1 LLAFAR
7 ELGAPAWLL
16 SAGGVIGAM
25 FLLGEPFQK
34 NLKAWRENLS
44 LKPEPASKGSPAPEP
59 LPPAPWAPI
68 AGQTVSGNDNQS
80 LQQTSAGGNLMLAS
94 AGAVLHNESIGRDLV
109 QRDQLRG
116 DQYNAPATVTHA
128 QTVNYVYPASE
139 PKRQRILS
147 TIAPPPQGVGVMGR
161 EQELAE
167 LDARLG
173 EPGNNRRLVVHGES
187 GVGKSELLREY
198 GRRHEAR
205 YPAGRYW
212 IDCRLNL
219 ASELASLGRQCW
231 QMAWLEG
238 PLEEQAREVLQHLA
252 KEKVL
257 LLFDNASH
265 EGQVQPFLPPA
276 GQAHVLLSSTS
287 RDWGPPL
294 VEVWR
299 PEGLQ
304 RLDPPTALA
313 VLESVAGKAVAEQV
327 GERVIA
333 ELGSLPV
340 HLLPTARTLAR
351 KARHGRLSEGQL
363 VQLSNEGIDSFSL
376 ALQALE
382 PAARL
387 LLQAA
392 GRWFNPNALVEAE
405 LVAALAE
412 SFQGE
417 AVVRNAVDACRDLYL
432 LQGEGR
438 LTMHQLLVKF
448 VQAQPPQ
455 RLAGIG
461 AEDLA
466 PAVAAA
472 LGEAAKRLEEAPAD
486 GEALAALQCHQLGW
500 EFWRQHPNGPSAG
513 GCHHIG
519 EGLFVMGQFAEASRW
534 FEAAAALIRREAELD
549 HLALGDNLHELG
561 ICAYQQGQWPAA
573 AGWFEQA
580 VAEKRQGDL
589 HGRVDHES
597 LGSSLHQLGNCVY
610 QQGEWPE
617 AAGWFE
623 QAVAETS
630 QGDLHGRVDH
640 ESLGSSLHGL
650 GNCAFQQGEWPAAV
664 GWFKQAVAETSQ
676 GVLHGRVDHES
687 LGKSLHQLGMCAC
700 QQEQWPAAA
709 VWFKQALAETSQGD
723 LHGRVDHESLGSSLH
738 GLGNCAFQQGE
749 WPAAAGWC
757 EQAVAEMRQGD
768 LHGRVDHASLG
779 KSLHQLGNC
788 AYQQGQWPAAAGWF
802 KQALAE
808 TSQGDLHGR
817 VDHESLGSSLHG
829 LGNCAFQQGEWPAA
843 AGWFEQAVAEARQGD
858 LHGRVDHESL
868 GMSLLQLGNCAYQQG
883 QWPTAA
889 GWFEQALAEMRKG
902 DIFGRVDQGSVANS
916 EKSLVLCRKKMGLA

>member
-1 LLAFAR
+1 MKPGPWRVFLSHTSELREFPSGGMNRRVRRSLVQTAYHPPLPQALRPSARREPHRSGWLAALALAIALGAAIRPSHAEPKSPAAASPPAAQGGKDSNPLLAFAR

-16 SAGGVIGAM
+16 TAGGVMGAM

-34 NLKAWRENLS
+34 NLKAWRESLG

-59 LPPAPWAPI
+59 LPPAPGAPI
-68 AGQTVSGNDNQS
+68 AGQAVSGNDNQS
-80 LQQTSAGGNLMLAS
+80 LQQTSAGGNLTLAS
-94 AGAVLHNESIGRDLV
+94 GGAVVHNESIGRDLV
-109 QRDQLRG
+109 QRDQLQG

-128 QTVNYVYPASE
+128 QTVNNFYATTE
-139 PKRQRILS
+139 PKRQRLLS

-219 ASELASLGRQCW
+219 ASELANLGRQCW

-238 PLEEQAREVLQHLA
+238 PLEEQAIEVLQHLA

-294 VEVWR
+294 VEEWR

-304 RLDPPTALA
+304 RLDPPTAMA

-333 ELGSLPV
+333 ELGGLPV

-351 KARHGRLSEGQL
+351 KSRHGRLSEGQL
-363 VQLSNEGIDSFSL
+363 VQLSNEGIDSFSI
-376 ALQALE
+376 AWQALD

-405 LVAALAE
+405 LVAALAS

-417 AVVRNAVDACRDLYL
+417 GVVRVAVDDCRDLYL
-432 LQGEGR
+432 LQGEGP
-438 LTMHQLLVKF
+438 LTMHQLLVRF
-448 VQAQPPQ
+448 VEAQSPE
-455 RLAGIG
+455 RLGGIG
-461 AEDLA
+461 AEHLA

-472 LGEAAKRLEEAPAD
+472 LGKAAKRLEETPAD

-500 EFWRQHPNGPSAG
+500 DFWRQQPDRPRAD

-519 EGLFVMGQFAEASRW
+519 EALYVNGQFAEARHW
-534 FEAAAALIRREAELD
+534 FEAASAQIRHAEEID
-549 HLALGDNLHELG
+549 HAPLGESLHQLG
-561 ICAYQQGQWPAA
+561 RCRDQQGEWSAA
-573 AGWFEQA
+573 AGWYEQA
-580 VAEKRQGDL
+580 VAEKRQGGL
-589 HGRVDHES
+589 HGWVDHES
-597 LGSSLHQLGNCVY
+597 LGV
-610 QQGEWPE
+610 
-617 AAGWFE
+617 
-623 QAVAETS
+623 
-630 QGDLHGRVDH
+630 
-640 ESLGSSLHGL
+640 SLHGL
-650 GNCAFQQGEWPAAV
+650 GNCA
-664 GWFKQAVAETSQ
+664 
-676 GVLHGRVDHES
+676 D
-687 LGKSLHQLGMCAC
+687 QLGDWPTAAC
-700 QQEQWPAAA
+700 WY
-709 VWFKQALAETSQGD
+709 G
-723 LHGRVDHESLGSSLH
+723 
-738 GLGNCAFQQGE
+738 
-749 WPAAAGWC
+749 
-757 EQAVAEMRQGD
+757 
-768 LHGRVDHASLG
+768 
-779 KSLHQLGNC
+779 
-788 AYQQGQWPAAAGWF
+788 
-802 KQALAE
+802 
-808 TSQGDLHGR
+808 
-817 VDHESLGSSLHG
+817 
-829 LGNCAFQQGEWPAA
+829 
-843 AGWFEQAVAEARQGD
+843 QAVAEARQGD
-858 LHGRVDHESL
+858 LHGRVDHRSL
-868 GMSLLQLGNCAYQQG
+868 GKSLHELGNCAYQQG
-883 QWPTAA
+883 QWPAAACWYEQAVAEKRQGDLYGRVDHRSLGVSLHELGNCAYHQGEWPAAA
-889 GWFEQALAEMRKG
+889 GWYEQAVAEVRQR
-902 DIFGRVDQGSVANS
+902 DLYGRVDHATLGKSLHQLGRCSDQQGQWSAAAGWYQQAVAEKRQGDILGRVDKSSVAVS
-916 EKSLVLCRKKMGLA
+916 EKSLALCRKKMGLA

>member
-1 LLAFAR
+1 MRPSARRELNRSGWLAALALAITLGAAIRPSHAEPKPPAAASPPAAQGGKDSNPLIDFAR

-16 SAGGVIGAM
+16 TAGGVMGAM

-34 NLKAWRENLS
+34 NLKAWRESLG

-59 LPPAPWAPI
+59 LPPAPGAPI
-68 AGQTVSGNDNQS
+68 ADQAVSGNDNQS
-80 LQQTSAGGNLMLAS
+80 LQQTSAGGNLTLAS
-94 AGAVLHNESIGRDLV
+94 GGAVVHNDLI
-109 QRDQLRG
+109 
-116 DQYNAPATVTHA
+116 NNA
-128 QTVNYVYPASE
+128 QTINYVYPASE
-139 PKRQRILS
+139 PKRQLILS

-219 ASELASLGRQCW
+219 ASELANLGRQCW

-238 PLEEQAREVLQHLA
+238 PLEEQALEVLQHLA

-265 EGQVQPFLPPA
+265 EEQVQPFLPPA

-294 VEVWR
+294 VVVWR

-304 RLDPPTALA
+304 RLDPPTAMA
-313 VLESVAGKAVAEQV
+313 VFESVAGKAVAEQV

-333 ELGSLPV
+333 ELGGLPV

-351 KARHGRLSEGQL
+351 KSRHGRLSEGQL

-376 ALQALE
+376 AWESLE

-392 GRWFNPNALVEAE
+392 GRWFNPNALLEGE
-405 LVAALAE
+405 LVAALAS

-417 AVVRNAVDACRDLYL
+417 GVVRNAVDACRDLYL

-438 LTMHQLLVKF
+438 LTMHQLLVRF
-448 VQAQPPQ
+448 VQAQAPE

-461 AEDLA
+461 AEDLE
-466 PAVAAA
+466 PAVATA
-472 LGEAAKRLEEAPAD
+472 LGKAAKRLEQAPAD

-500 EFWRQHPNGPSAG
+500 DFWRQHPKGPGAE
-513 GCHHIG
+513 GCHHLG
-519 EGLFVMGQFAEASRW
+519 EALYVLGQFVEASHW
-534 FEAAAALIRREAELD
+534 FAAAAALIRHAGEID

-561 ICAYQQGQWPAA
+561 TCAYQQGDWQAA
-573 AGWFEQA
+573 AGWYEQA
-580 VAEKRQGDL
+580 LAEKRQGAL

-597 LGSSLHQLGNCVY
+597 LGTSLHQLGLCAY
-610 QQGEWPE
+610 QQGEWQA
-617 AAGWFE
+617 AAGWFQQAVEEKRQGDLSERVDHGSLGESLYQLGMCATEQEDWQAATGFYE
-623 QAVAETS
+623 QAVAEMS
-630 QGDLHGRVDH
+630 QGDLHGRVNHDILGT
-640 ESLGSSLHGL
+640 SLLAL
-650 GNCAFQQGEWPAAV
+650 GGCSYQQREWQKAAV
-664 GWFKQAVAETSQ
+664 LYG
-676 GVLHGRVDHES
+676 
-687 LGKSLHQLGMCAC
+687 
-700 QQEQWPAAA
+700 
-709 VWFKQALAETSQGD
+709 
-723 LHGRVDHESLGSSLH
+723 
-738 GLGNCAFQQGE
+738 
-749 WPAAAGWC
+749 
-757 EQAVAEMRQGD
+757 QAVAEMRQGD
-768 LHGRVDHASLG
+768 LHGRV
-779 KSLHQLGNC
+779 N
-788 AYQQGQWPAAAGWF
+788 
-802 KQALAE
+802 
-808 TSQGDLHGR
+808 
-817 VDHESLGSSLHG
+817 HESLGTSLHE
-829 LGNCAFQQGEWPAA
+829 LGNCSLELGQLQKA
-843 AGWFEQAVAEARQGD
+843 AGWYDQAVAETRQGD
-858 LHGRVDHESL
+858 LHGRVNHESL
-868 GMSLLQLGNCAYQQG
+868 GTSLHQLGHCAYQQG
-883 QWPTAA
+883 DWQAA
-889 GWFEQALAEMRKG
+889 NVWFEKALEEIHQG
-902 DIFGRVDQGSVANS
+902 DIFGRVDQSRVVYS
-916 EKSLVLCRKKMGLA
+916 EIKLAQCRKKLGLA

>member
-1 LLAFAR
+1 MRPSHAEPKSPAAASPPAAQGGKDSNPLLAFAR

-16 SAGGVIGAM
+16 TAGGVMGAM

-34 NLKAWRENLS
+34 NLKAWRESLG

-59 LPPAPWAPI
+59 LPPAPGAPI
-68 AGQTVSGNDNQS
+68 AGQAVSGNDNQS
-80 LQQTSAGGNLMLAS
+80 LQQTSAGGSVTVAS
-94 AGAVLHNESIGRDLV
+94 GGAVVHNESIGRDLV
-109 QRDQLRG
+109 QRDQLQG

-128 QTVNYVYPASE
+128 QTVNYVYRASE

-147 TIAPPPQGVGVMGR
+147 TIAPRPQGVGVMGR
-161 EQELAE
+161 EDELE
-167 LDARLG
+167 DLDQRLG

-205 YPAGRYW
+205 YPTGRYW

-238 PLEEQAREVLQHLA
+238 PLEEQAIEVLQHLA

-257 LLFDNASH
+257 LLFDNATS
-265 EGQVQPFLPPA
+265 EGQVEPFLPPA

-294 VEVWR
+294 VEEWR

-313 VLESVAGKAVAEQV
+313 VFESVAGKAVAEQV

-333 ELGSLPV
+333 ELGGLPV

-376 ALQALE
+376 AWESLD

-387 LLQAA
+387 LLQAV

-417 AVVRNAVDACRDLYL
+417 GVVGDAVDACRDLYL

-438 LTMHQLLVKF
+438 LTMHQLLVRF

-461 AEDLA
+461 ADELA

-472 LGEAAKRLEEAPAD
+472 LGKAAKRLEKAPAD
-486 GEALAALQCHQLGW
+486 EDALAALQCHQLSW
-500 EFWRQHPNGPSAG
+500 DFWRQHPDGPSAD
-513 GCHHIG
+513 GCRQVG
-519 EGLFVMGQFAEASRW
+519 EALYILGQFEEASHW
-534 FEAAAALIRREAELD
+534 FEAAAALIRREAEID
-549 HLALGDNLHELG
+549 HLALGDNLNG
-561 ICAYQQGQWPAA
+561 IGHCAYEQGQWPAA
-573 AGWFEQA
+573 AGWYEQA

-589 HGRVDHES
+589 HGRVDHDSLGVSLHALGRCAYEQGQWLAAAGWYRQAVAETRQGDLHGRVDHDSLGGSLHEQGNCAYQQGERLAAAGWYKQAVAEARQGDLQGRVHHES
-597 LGSSLHQLGNCVY
+597 LGRSLHQLGHCAY
-610 QQGEWPE
+610 EQGQWLA
-617 AAGWFE
+617 AAGWYE

-630 QGDLHGRVDH
+630 QGDQHGRVDH

-650 GNCAFQQGEWPAAV
+650 GNCAFQQGEW
-664 GWFKQAVAETSQ
+664 S
-676 GVLHGRVDHES
+676 
-687 LGKSLHQLGMCAC
+687 
-700 QQEQWPAAA
+700 
-709 VWFKQALAETSQGD
+709 
-723 LHGRVDHESLGSSLH
+723 
-738 GLGNCAFQQGE
+738 
-749 WPAAAGWC
+749 
-757 EQAVAEMRQGD
+757 
-768 LHGRVDHASLG
+768 
-779 KSLHQLGNC
+779 
-788 AYQQGQWPAAAGWF
+788 
-802 KQALAE
+802 
-808 TSQGDLHGR
+808 
-817 VDHESLGSSLHG
+817 
-829 LGNCAFQQGEWPAA
+829 AA

-858 LHGRVDHESL
+858 LSGRVDHASL
-868 GMSLLQLGNCAYQQG
+868 GRSLHQLGHCAFRQG
-883 QWPTAA
+883 QWSAAA
-889 GWFEQALAEMRKG
+889 GWCEQAVAEKRQG
-902 DIFGRVDQGSVANS
+902 DIFGRVDQSSVANS
-916 EKSLVLCRKKMGLA
+916 EKSLALCRKKMGLA